1 MSKQNNGGFKDAV
14 CIEVQRIFD
23 SCSDRDCIVDLPVT
37 VRNGT
42 ICDGMIVKCKNVT
55 IDSVCTTVHEVPF
68 SKGYFSVDIVYT
80 FDLTFETFI
89 DSCTKSGEVN
99 GTAVWS
105 KKCILFGCE
114 GSTKV
119 FESSADCCSVSEMG
133 QNNISDLP
141 KATVRVV
148 EPICLDAR
156 IKCLRSRKGCG
167 CMTSGVAPSSAVYSS
182 ENECAV
188 ACHDMDSRV
197 PTLVV
202 TLGIFSIVQ
211 LSRPVAVV
219 VPALDQCIPHK
230 ECSCSGNNESPC
242 EIFERMS
249 FPMEEFFPDCTPESC
264 NPCGCSQSVTCCCD
278 TDTEED

>member
-1 MSKQNNGGFKDAV
+1 MSKQDNGSFKDAV
-14 CIEVQRIFD
+14 CIEAQRIFD

-37 VRNGT
+37 LRCGT
-42 ICDGMIVKCKNVT
+42 VCDGMIVKCKCAK
-55 IDSVCTTVHEVPF
+55 IDSVCITVREVPF

-80 FDLTFETFI
+80 FDLTFETFM
-89 DSCTKSGEVN
+89 DSCTKSGEIN

-119 FESSADCCSVSEMG
+119 FESGMDCCSAAESG
-133 QNNISDLP
+133 HNNASDLP

-148 EPICLDAR
+148 DPICLDAKV
-156 IKCLRSRKGCG
+156 KCMRSRSGCG
-167 CMTSGVAPSSAVYSS
+167 CASGTVSSSAVYSS
-182 ENECAV
+182 ESECAV
-188 ACHDMDSRV
+188 ACTDMGSRV

-211 LSRPVAVV
+211 LSRPVAIV
-219 VPALDQCIPHK
+219 VPSLDLCIPHK
-230 ECSCSGNNESPC
+230 ECSCSGNTESPC

-249 FPMEEFFPDCTPESC
+249 FPMEEFFPDCSKDGCDT
-264 NPCGCSQSVTCCCD
+264 CGCSQSVTCCCD
-278 TDTEED
+278 TEEED